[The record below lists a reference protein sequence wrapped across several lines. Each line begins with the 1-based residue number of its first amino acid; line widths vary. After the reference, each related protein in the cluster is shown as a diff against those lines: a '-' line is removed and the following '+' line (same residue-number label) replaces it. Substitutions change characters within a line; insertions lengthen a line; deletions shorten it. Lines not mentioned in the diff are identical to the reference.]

1 MKLTHH
7 PAALCLSRQA
17 LPTIDRS
24 KFASAAGVAKGAYV
38 VADCEGTPSVIL
50 MATGSELSLC
60 MGAYETLTAEG
71 VKARVV
77 SMPSWE
83 LFEHQDQ
90 SYRDEVLPPSVK
102 GRLAVEQAATL
113 GWDRYIGMG
122 GGMIGMRSFGA
133 SAPLAAL
140 QKQFGFTPEAVLEE
154 ARKQA
159 KRT

>member
-1 MKLTHH
+1 M
-7 PAALCLSRQA
+7 
-17 LPTIDRS
+17 
-24 KFASAAGVAKGAYV
+24 AKGAYIV
-38 VADCEGTPSVIL
+38 GDCEGTPAVIL
-50 MATGSELSLC
+50 MATGSELALC
-60 MGAYETLTAEG
+60 MGAYEALTAEG

-90 SYRDEVLPPSVK
+90 SYRDEVLPPAVK

-122 GGMIGMRSFGA
+122 GGMIGMHSFGA

-140 QKQFGFTPEAVLEE
+140 QKQFGFTPEAVLDE

-159 KRT
+159 KRV

>member
-1 MKLTHH
+1 M
-7 PAALCLSRQA
+7 
-17 LPTIDRS
+17 
-24 KFASAAGVAKGAYV
+24 
-38 VADCEGTPSVIL
+38 IL

-83 LFEHQDQ
+83 LFEQQDEA
-90 SYRDEVLPPSVK
+90 YRDEVLPPAVK
-102 GRLAVEQAATL
+102 GRLAVEQAATM

-122 GGMIGMRSFGA
+122 GGMIGMHSFGA

-140 QKQFGFTPEAVLEE
+140 QKKFGFTPEAVLAE

-159 KRT
+159 KRDSGEHAWTCRPRRPTR